1 MMAIE
6 GRCGKAAERTATD
19 TACVMDVVVIPT
31 IPVIQVIQVAI
42 SINQL
47 SMNNE
52 QEFVLPLLIVH
63 LGTLRVL
70 FIDTAPRHVVE
81 GKSIVARL
89 HEA

>member
-1 MMAIE
+1 
-6 GRCGKAAERTATD
+6 
-19 TACVMDVVVIPT
+19 
-31 IPVIQVIQVAI
+31 
-42 SINQL
+42 
-47 SMNNE
+47 MNNE